1 MLKNI
6 LITGGCGFLGQ
17 YLVKDLLESFPN
29 SSIKVL
35 DLRRN
40 QMPVIDHSKNTR
52 VKTLLNKDICDY
64 ESIKSDFEDV
74 DTVIHLAGIVSF
86 SIKDRDL
93 LQKVN
98 VEGTKNVLKAV
109 NENKVKNLIHISSVA
124 ALGYNDKKNNPINE
138 TYKFDWKIAKSK
150 KKYYMLTKHLAD
162 VEIEKNAKFN
172 ALILYP
178 GLMFGP
184 GDVTNSARLI
194 KAIQDRKIPFNMP
207 GGTNIIDVRDISKG
221 IIETMKNKIQKGNYL
236 LSGYN
241 LDFNEVN
248 STIANLLKVKPPKHT
263 LPRFLNPLM
272 FRLLLWVEIFSKKK
286 LELTADNVDSAF
298 KYRFFSNNKAEKEF
312 GWKSKIS
319 FKQTIKDTIDWMNKN
334 DLFTR

>member
-1 MLKNI
+1 MVKNI

-17 YLVKDLLESFPN
+17 YIVRDILEAFPD
-29 SSIKVL
+29 SIIKVI
-35 DLRRN
+35 DLKKN
-40 QMPVIDHSKNTR
+40 QMPVIDHLKNPR
-52 VKTLLNKDICDY
+52 VKTLLNKDICNYDN
-64 ESIKSDFEDV
+64 IKLDFKDV

-86 SIKDRDL
+86 SIKDKDL
-93 LQKVN
+93 LQEVN
-98 VEGTKNVLKAV
+98 VEGTKNVLKAI
-109 NENKVKNLIHISSVA
+109 NENKVKNSIHISSVA
-124 ALGYNDKKNNPINE
+124 ALGYNDKKDSPINE

-162 VEIEKNAKFN
+162 VEIEKSAKFN

-221 IIETMKNKIQKGNYL
+221 IIDSIKNNIQKGHYL

-241 LDFNEVN
+241 LEFKQVN
-248 STIANLLKVKPPKHT
+248 ATIANQLKVKPPKNT

-272 FRLLLWVEIFSKKK
+272 FRLLLLAEVLSKKK

-298 KYRFFSNNKAEKEF
+298 KYRYFSNKKAENNF
-312 GWKSKIS
+312 GWKPEIS
-319 FKQTIKDTIDWMNKN
+319 FKQTITDTIDWMNENGLLTK
-334 DLFTR
+334 